1 VEEDSRVGL
10 SCERFAWVR
19 QPRIHSNAACTTA
32 SILNNSASDSNR
44 SDLVCVSCHL
54 VGLADRH
61 THRRFSYNHVRSR
74 FSHNHVRSRFS
85 YNPVRSRFF
94 IIQLPF
100 MFVHNMFKYWRIW
113 SHTSL
118 WAQWDRREACLA
130 FESMHPMSSC
140 GVFERRRQNAETI
153 HATFIDLLSSG
164 VIGDTPGASF
174 KRWITFSVRR
184 SAAAII
190 KKPKQFRTRHVATGP
205 WRLQTS
211 LQ

>member
-1 VEEDSRVGL
+1 MLHV
-10 SCERFAWVR
+10 
-19 QPRIHSNAACTTA
+19 QPP
-32 SILNNSASDSNR
+32 
-44 SDLVCVSCHL
+44 
-54 VGLADRH
+54 
-61 THRRFSYNHVRSR
+61 RFSITQHLTQIDQT
-74 FSHNHVRSRFS
+74 S
-85 YNPVRSRFF
+85 YASAVISLVLQIGTLIVVSLTITFALVFLTITFALVSLTILFAPAFF
-94 IIQLPF
+94 IIQLAF

-118 WAQWDRREACLA
+118 WAQWDRREACLV

>member
-1 VEEDSRVGL
+1 VK
-10 SCERFAWVR
+10 
-19 QPRIHSNAACTTA
+19 
-32 SILNNSASDSNR
+32 
-44 SDLVCVSCHL
+44 DLLGCVSRESTAMLH
-54 VGLADRH
+54 VQPP
-61 THRRFSYNHVRSR
+61 RFSITQHLTQIDQT
-74 FSHNHVRSRFS
+74 S
-85 YNPVRSRFF
+85 YASAVVSLVLQIGTLIVVSLTITFALVFPTITFALVSLTILFAPAFF

-118 WAQWDRREACLA
+118 WAQWDRREACLTC
-130 FESMHPMSSC
+130 ESMHPMSSC

-174 KRWITFSVRR
+174 QEMDNVQRAPFCGRDHQEAKTI
-184 SAAAII
+184 
-190 KKPKQFRTRHVATGP
+190 RTRHVATGP